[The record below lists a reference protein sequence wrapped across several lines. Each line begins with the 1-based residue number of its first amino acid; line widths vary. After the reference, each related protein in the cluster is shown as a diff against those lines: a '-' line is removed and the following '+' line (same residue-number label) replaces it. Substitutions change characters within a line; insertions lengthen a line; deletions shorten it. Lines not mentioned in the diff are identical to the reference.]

1 LLYSSASAQLIAII
15 QIFVCIRLTRFD
27 QSGDF
32 KFPRRNITLFM
43 IQAVIFDL
51 DGTLV
56 DSNELHVASWDRSF
70 RHFGKRFSLEA
81 LRRQIGKGSDQYLP
95 EFLNEEEMKRFGE
108 ELDEYRSELFTKEYL
123 ARVKPFP
130 KVRELFERIKG
141 NGKRIA
147 LATSSKKSES
157 KIYKKLLRIEDLV
170 DAETNADDAE
180 KSKPCPDIF
189 VVALQKL
196 NDPPDNVIV
205 VGDTPYDVEA
215 AKKIGLKTIGLLCG
229 GASERTLR
237 ETGAIAIYR
246 DPADLL
252 ERYAD
257 SPIAR

>member
-1 LLYSSASAQLIAII
+1 
-15 QIFVCIRLTRFD
+15 
-27 QSGDF
+27 
-32 KFPRRNITLFM
+32 M
-43 IQAVIFDL
+43 IKAVIFDL

-56 DSNELHVASWDRSF
+56 DSNELHVASWERAF
-70 RHFGKRFSLEA
+70 RKFGKRFSLEE
-81 LRRQIGKGSDQYLP
+81 LRRHIGKGSDQYLP
-95 EFLNEEEMKRFGE
+95 EFLNKEEMKRFGKQ
-108 ELDEYRSELFTKEYL
+108 LDEYRSELYTKEYL
-123 ARVKPFP
+123 PRVKPFP

-170 DAETNADDAE
+170 DAETNADHAE

-196 NDPPDNVIV
+196 NDPPPDKVIV
-205 VGDTPYDVEA
+205 VGDTPYDVDA
-215 AKKIGLKTIGLLCG
+215 AKKIGLKIIGVLCG
-229 GASERTLR
+229 GASEETLR
-237 ETGAIAIYR
+237 ETGAIAVYR

-257 SPIAR
+257 SPIAC